1 VAILAG
7 AIAAVSGFGIGSLLT
22 PLLVLSMPTAEAVA
36 VVAIPHFIATA
47 LRLAGLR
54 RGIHWPTFRQFG
66 IASAIGGLIGA
77 AIQAWLRSPQLSMVL
92 GILLISAGSSE
103 LAQRRLPL
111 PTTRF
116 WRLLGGALSGLFG
129 GMVGNQ
135 GGIRAAA
142 LLGFNLSARELVA
155 TSTASAI
162 LVDAARVP
170 IYLLTSGSAII
181 AAKGIVVIATIGVII
196 GTLVGVPALGRIPPS
211 GYRRMLGTLLVLLG
225 LWLLVTAI
233 RP

>member
-1 VAILAG
+1 
-7 AIAAVSGFGIGSLLT
+7 
-22 PLLVLSMPTAEAVA
+22 MPTGEAVA
-36 VVAIPHFIATA
+36 VVAIPHFIATG

-54 RGIHWPTFRQFG
+54 RDIHWPTFRQFG
-66 IASAIGGLIGA
+66 IASAAGGLIGA
-77 AIQAWLRSPQLSMVL
+77 ALQARLRSPELSVVL
-92 GILLISAGSSE
+92 GVLLIMAGGSE

-116 WRLLGGALSGLFG
+116 WRLLGGTLSGLFG

-162 LVDAARVP
+162 LVDAARLP
-170 IYLLTSGSAII
+170 IYLLTAGSAIV
-181 AAKGIVVIATIGVII
+181 AAKGTVVIATIGVVI
-196 GTLVGVPALGRIPPS
+196 GTLVGVPALGRVPAS
-211 GYRRMLGTLLVLLG
+211 AYRRVLGSLLILLG
-225 LWLLVTAI
+225 LWLLAAAV
-233 RP
+233 RR